1 MWVVTLTLAKKAN
14 LSTSVAVKVSRYDV
28 TARAEL
34 EPETEQVNAFYES
47 MENGS

>member
-1 MWVVTLTLAKKAN
+1 MVTLTLAKKAN
-14 LSTSVAVKVSRYDV
+14 LWSSVAVKVSRYDV

-47 MENGS
+47 MENRS

>member
-1 MWVVTLTLAKKAN
+1 MVTLTLAKKAN
-14 LSTSVAVKVSRYDV
+14 LLSSVAVKVSRYNV

-47 MENGS
+47 MENRS